1 MAGRPKKSTVANESI
16 ENNKVESNPNSNL
29 EKENAELKDTI
40 NQMKK
45 MIEEMQAQKAISNTN
60 ETESDT
66 NLEMTKRVTI
76 TSLSTGG
83 VNLRTSV
90 EGNAKR
96 FRLEGIGQTIP
107 IIYEDLI
114 NCINC
119 DRWLFEDGIVYINDK
134 KAVQENYLEE
144 AYSKFLDVTKIT
156 HILDFDDYTIAEML
170 DNTTDEIRNT
180 ICVFIADKIN
190 KGEAVD
196 MNKIVQIEKICNVDI
211 RDLANKRR

>member
-134 KAVQENYLEE
+134 KAVQENYLED

-156 HILDFDDYTIAEML
+156 HILDFDDY
-170 DNTTDEIRNT
+170 IRNT
-180 ICVFIADKIN
+180 ICIFIADKIN